1 MADSDVYPKARRRV
15 AAYWIVGLGLVL
27 GYAVTRGS
35 TWIGSAQ
42 LHTVMEAVATLLAMI
57 VGAMALVRFYAKK
70 NNTFLFIG
78 TGFLGTAFLD
88 GYHAIVTSAF
98 FKPFMPSDLP
108 ALIPWSWVASRQF
121 LSILMFLSVLAW
133 LREQK
138 LGEAGRVS
146 EKAVY
151 VFTAL
156 FTLASFLFFAF
167 VPLPRAYY
175 PEIIFHR
182 PEEFLPALFFALALV
197 GYLRKGEWRR
207 DAFEHW
213 LVLSL
218 VIGLVSQAGFM
229 SFSGGLFDFEFDAAH
244 TLKKVTYVC
253 VLVGLMIN
261 MYAIFRRA
269 EESAESL
276 TAANR
281 TLQAEVTERKRAEL
295 ALTHRAR
302 ELARSN
308 EELEQFASVASH
320 DLQEPLR
327 KVQAFGDRLESE
339 YAEAL
344 DERGRDYLARMHSAA
359 ARMQSLIDS
368 LLMFSRVT
376 TKGQS
381 FTPVK
386 LTAVATEVVSDLE
399 VAIQS
404 SGAIVE
410 IGEMPTIDADPLQI
424 RQLFQNL
431 IGNGIKYHNGHDAPF
446 VKVTAEILDNGDASM
461 HQLCKITVEDNGIG
475 FEEQYAE
482 RIFGIFQRL
491 HGRDDY
497 EGTGVGLSICRK
509 ICDRH
514 GGDIAAHGRPGEGA
528 TFIATLPVV
537 QSKQE

>member
-1 MADSDVYPKARRRV
+1 M
-15 AAYWIVGLGLVL
+15 
-27 GYAVTRGS
+27 
-35 TWIGSAQ
+35 
-42 LHTVMEAVATLLAMI
+42 
-57 VGAMALVRFYAKK
+57 
-70 NNTFLFIG
+70 
-78 TGFLGTAFLD
+78 
-88 GYHAIVTSAF
+88 
-98 FKPFMPSDLP
+98 
-108 ALIPWSWVASRQF
+108 F
-121 LSILMFLSVLAW
+121 LSILAW

-138 LGEAGRVS
+138 LGDSGRIS
-146 EKAVY
+146 EKTVY
-151 VFTAL
+151 VFAAL

-182 PEEFLPALFFALALV
+182 PEEFLPALFFAMALV
-197 GYLRKGEWRR
+197 GYLRKGAWRH

-218 VIGLVSQAGFM
+218 IIGVVSQAGFM
-229 SFSGGLFDFEFDAAH
+229 SFSGQLFDMEFDAAH
-244 TLKKVTYVC
+244 LLKKVSYIC
-253 VLVGLMIN
+253 VLVGLMVN
-261 MYAIFRRA
+261 MYTIFRRA
-269 EESAESL
+269 EESAASL
-276 TAANR
+276 TAANKSLR
-281 TLQAEVTERKRAEL
+281 SEVTERKAAEL
-295 ALTHRAR
+295 ALARRAQ

-308 EELEQFASVASH
+308 DELEQFASVASH

-327 KVQAFGDRLESE
+327 KVRAFGDRLESD

-344 DERGRDYLARMHSAA
+344 DERGRDYLARILAAA
-359 ARMQSLIDS
+359 ARMQSLIES
-368 LLMFSRVT
+368 LLMFSRVAS
-376 TKGQS
+376 KGQP

-399 VAIQS
+399 VAIQQ
-404 SGAIVE
+404 SGASVE

-431 IGNGIKYHNGHDAPF
+431 IGNGIKYRNGHAGSF
-446 VKVTAEILDNGDASM
+446 VKVMAEILDNGDASM
-461 HQLCKITVEDNGIG
+461 CRVCRITVEDNGIG

-497 EGTGVGLSICRK
+497 VGTGVGLSICRK

-514 GGDIAAHGRPGEGA
+514 GGDIVAYGRPGKGA

-537 QSKQE
+537 QSKKE